1 MVMISHASSVAKK
14 NNNHFCF
21 YSHYSRRHIK
31 KDIAVIY
38 VSVVPMFSSK
48 SFIIS
53 GLIFISLIHLE
64 FIFVYGVKKRSMF
77 IFFLTCSCPVSPVP
91 FIEETVF
98 SPLHSLASFVI
109 DHRCMSVVF
118 QVALVVKNPP
128 ASAED
133 LKRLRF
139 DPWVGKIPWR
149 RAWQPTQVFLPGE
162 SHRQRSLV
170 GYHPWDCKRVRH
182 D

>member
-1 MVMISHASSVAKK
+1 MVMISHASSVAKKK

-64 FIFVYGVKKRSMF
+64 FISVYGVKKHSMF
-77 IFFLTCSCPVSPVP
+77 FF
-91 FIEETVF
+91 F
-98 SPLHSLASFVI
+98 
-109 DHRCMSVVF
+109 
-118 QVALVVKNPP
+118 
-128 ASAED
+128 
-133 LKRLRF
+133 
-139 DPWVGKIPWR
+139 
-149 RAWQPTQVFLPGE
+149 
-162 SHRQRSLV
+162 
-170 GYHPWDCKRVRH
+170 
-182 D
+182 